1 MGNNVGGSVSRSDL
15 GLKPWY
21 MLYEIEQTLNT
32 GDLVLFSTRSTPGRL
47 FRFHTNSKYCHVGI
61 IVKIPKSDKSNYSE
75 SESSLIQGKPPSA
88 EHIYV
93 LEPQVDYEQFLD
105 LSLLPAA
112 ALNSTISSKSST
124 STNDLT
130 QGSSIMSS
138 STFKIKVRASMIR
151 LSSKLYSGY
160 YDLVS
165 VRKLKY
171 LNGKKGSDLIHSQLF
186 DLLFNRDLER
196 KDPLNDLANILESEF
211 TFSMHPHYFN
221 HFFRE
226 SLFENGLIFA
236 SPPEDRQLLIS
247 ANFTAL
253 MYDKLGIFKMENSS
267 IISKFTP
274 FHFSED
280 SSYKLPFNKQLVMG
294 LEDPMYIY
302 LDYEVFADQLR
313 VENKTLP
320 LKVTD
325 FPISDK
331 IVRNRL
337 SLNWNES
344 LISTLRSGDL
354 IFTQEE
360 SSVGRA
366 VRRVWNG
373 SLYSRVGVIIRIQ
386 GQFFV
391 YDIAPYYL
399 SQEEA
404 KTPNCKILE
413 GRVQSL
419 HSYLASIPFI
429 RVAVR
434 KLESESTNVS
444 MRMQEKRVHVS
455 LQLEQTNE
463 CLMNKRIRELFEN
476 IDGTFIP
483 RIRFDVSNVFS
494 CVFVLLMLKQLR
506 LINVSDN
513 PIDLLTYTPTHL
525 LDFKKLNGDYKL
537 GDEMILLNAEIL
549 INQHKV

>member
-1 MGNNVGGSVSRSDL
+1 MGNNVGGSVDRSDL

-21 MLYEIEQTLNT
+21 MLYEIEQNLNT
-32 GDLVLFSTRSTPGRL
+32 GDIVLFSTRSTPGRL

-61 IVKIPKSDKSNYSE
+61 VVKIPKSDKSNYHSSE
-75 SESSLIQGKPPSA
+75 SNESLLNQGKALSA
-88 EHIYV
+88 EHVYI

-105 LSLLPAA
+105 LSSIVAS
-112 ALNSTISSKSST
+112 NSIASKSST

-130 QGSSIMSS
+130 KGSSMSS
-138 STFKIKVRASMIR
+138 NYRVKVRASMLR
-151 LSSKLYSGY
+151 LTSKLYSGY
-160 YDLVS
+160 YDLVA

-171 LNGKKGSDLIHSQLF
+171 LNGKKGSELIHTQLT
-186 DLLFNRDLER
+186 DLLFDRDLER
-196 KDPLNDLANILESEF
+196 KDPQHDLANILESEF
-211 TFSMHPHYFN
+211 TFSIHPHYFN
-221 HFFRE
+221 NFFRE

-253 MYDKLGIFKMENSS
+253 IYEKLGIFKMENMN

-325 FPISDK
+325 SPICDK

-337 SLNWNES
+337 SLNWNDS

-360 SSVGRA
+360 STVGRA

-373 SLYSRVGVIIRIQ
+373 STYSRVGVIIRIQ

-399 SQEEA
+399 SQDEA
-404 KTPNCKILE
+404 KIPNCKVLE

-419 HSYLASIPFI
+419 HSYLASVPFI

-434 KLESESTNVS
+434 KLESEGTNVS
-444 MRMQEKRVHVS
+444 MRMQEKRVYVS
-455 LQLEQTNE
+455 LQLEPTNE

-483 RIRFDVSNVFS
+483 RVRFDVSNVFS
-494 CVFVLLMLKQLR
+494 CVFVLLMFKQLR
-506 LINVSDN
+506 LINVSDQ
-513 PIDLLTYTPTHL
+513 PHDLLSYTPTHL

-537 GDEMILLNAEIL
+537 GDEMILLNAEVL
-549 INQHKV
+549 IHQHKV